1 MRTFVLVF
9 CTRANAKQIIYLEM
23 KFRAEI
29 DIMPLPALLDP
40 QGKAVSNVMPQL
52 GLNEIVSCRIGKH
65 VTLEIEATDK
75 AAAELKVKQACENL
89 LVNQIME
96 HFTFRLKEVN

>member
-1 MRTFVLVF
+1 
-9 CTRANAKQIIYLEM
+9 M

-40 QGKAVSNVMPQL
+40 QGKAVSNTMPQM

-65 VTLEIEATDK
+65 VTLEIEAADLATAEAK
-75 AAAELKVKQACENL
+75 ATEACEKL

-96 HFTFRLKEVN
+96 HFTFSIEELK

>member
-1 MRTFVLVF
+1 
-9 CTRANAKQIIYLEM
+9 M

-40 QGKAVSNVMPQL
+40 QGKAVSNTMPQM

-65 VTLEIEATDK
+65 VTLEIEAADLAT
-75 AAAELKVKQACENL
+75 AEAKVTEACEKL

-96 HFTFRLKEVN
+96 NFTFRIEEVK

>member
-1 MRTFVLVF
+1 
-9 CTRANAKQIIYLEM
+9 M

-40 QGKAVSNVMPQL
+40 QGKAVGNTMPQM
-52 GLNEIVSCRIGKH
+52 GLEEIVSVRIGKH
-65 VTLEIEATDK
+65 VTMEIEAADT
-75 AAAELKVKQACENL
+75 ATAEAKVTEACEKL

-96 HFTFRLKEVN
+96 HFSFRLEEV

>member
-1 MRTFVLVF
+1 
-9 CTRANAKQIIYLEM
+9 M

-40 QGKAVSNVMPQL
+40 QGKAVSNTMPQM

-65 VTLEIEATDK
+65 VTLEIEAADK
-75 AAAELKVKQACENL
+75 ARAEVKVKEACEKL

-96 HFTFRLKEVN
+96 HFTFRVEEVK

>member
-1 MRTFVLVF
+1 
-9 CTRANAKQIIYLEM
+9 M

-40 QGKAVSNVMPQL
+40 QGKAVGNTMPQMGL
-52 GLNEIVSCRIGKH
+52 GEIVGVRIGKH
-65 VTLEIEATDK
+65 VTMEIEASDK
-75 AAAELKVKQACENL
+75 ATAEAKVKEACEKL

-96 HFTFRLKEVN
+96 HFSFRVEDS

>member
-1 MRTFVLVF
+1 
-9 CTRANAKQIIYLEM
+9 M

-40 QGKAVSNVMPQL
+40 QGKAVSKTMPQMGL
-52 GLNEIVSCRIGKH
+52 GEIVGVRIGKH
-65 VTLEIEATDK
+65 VTMEIEAADK
-75 AAAELKVKQACENL
+75 AAAEAKVKEACKKL

-96 HFTFRLKEVN
+96 HFVFRLEEA

>member
-1 MRTFVLVF
+1 
-9 CTRANAKQIIYLEM
+9 M

-40 QGKAVSNVMPQL
+40 QGKAVSNTMPQM

-65 VTLEIEATDK
+65 VTLEIEAADL
-75 AAAELKVKQACENL
+75 AAAEAKVTEACEKL

-96 HFTFRLKEVN
+96 HFTFRIEEVK

>member
-1 MRTFVLVF
+1 
-9 CTRANAKQIIYLEM
+9 M

-40 QGKAVSNVMPQL
+40 QGKAVSNTMPQMGL
-52 GLNEIVSCRIGKH
+52 GEIVGVRIGKH
-65 VTLEIEATDK
+65 VTMEIEAADK
-75 AAAELKVKQACENL
+75 AAAEAKVKEACKKL

-96 HFTFRLKEVN
+96 HFVFRLEEA

>member
-1 MRTFVLVF
+1 
-9 CTRANAKQIIYLEM
+9 M

-40 QGKAVSNVMPQL
+40 QGKAVGNTMTQM
-52 GLNEIVSCRIGKH
+52 GLEEIVSIRIGKH
-65 VTLEIEATDK
+65 VTMEIEADDK
-75 AAAELKVKQACENL
+75 ATAEAKVTEACEKL

-96 HFTFRLKEVN
+96 HFYFRLEEI

>member
-1 MRTFVLVF
+1 
-9 CTRANAKQIIYLEM
+9 M

-40 QGKAVSNVMPQL
+40 QGKAVSNTMPQMGL
-52 GLNEIVSCRIGKH
+52 GEIVGVRIGKH
-65 VTLEIEATDK
+65 VTMEIEAANK
-75 AAAELKVKQACENL
+75 AAAEAKVKEACKKL

-96 HFTFRLKEVN
+96 HFVFRLEEA

>member
-1 MRTFVLVF
+1 
-9 CTRANAKQIIYLEM
+9 M

-40 QGKAVSNVMPQL
+40 QGKAVSNTMPQM
-52 GLNEIVSCRIGKH
+52 GLKEIVGVRIGKH
-65 VTLEIEATDK
+65 VTMEIDAADK
-75 AAAELKVKQACENL
+75 ATAEAKVKEACEKL

-96 HFTFRLKEVN
+96 HFVFRLEEA

>member
-1 MRTFVLVF
+1 
-9 CTRANAKQIIYLEM
+9 M

-29 DIMPLPALLDP
+29 DIMPIQALLDP
-40 QGKAVSNVMPQL
+40 QGKAVSNTMPQM

-65 VTLEIEATDK
+65 ITLEIEAADK
-75 AAAELKVKQACENL
+75 ATAEAKVKEACEKL

-96 HFTFRLKEVN
+96 NFSFRVEEVK

>member
-1 MRTFVLVF
+1 
-9 CTRANAKQIIYLEM
+9 M

-40 QGKAVSNVMPQL
+40 QGKAVTNTMPQM
-52 GLNEIVSCRIGKH
+52 GIGEIVGVRIGKH
-65 VTLEIEATDK
+65 VTMEIEAADK
-75 AAAELKVKQACENL
+75 STAEAKVKEACDKL

-96 HFTFRLKEVN
+96 YFVFRLEEA

>member
-1 MRTFVLVF
+1 
-9 CTRANAKQIIYLEM
+9 M

-40 QGKAVSNVMPQL
+40 QGKTVSNTMPQMGL
-52 GLNEIVSCRIGKH
+52 GEIVGVRIGKH
-65 VTLEIEATDK
+65 VTMEIEAADK
-75 AAAELKVKQACENL
+75 DTAEAKVKEACEKL

-96 HFTFRLKEVN
+96 HFVFRLEEG

>member
-1 MRTFVLVF
+1 
-9 CTRANAKQIIYLEM
+9 M

-40 QGKAVSNVMPQL
+40 QGKAVSNTMPQMGL
-52 GLNEIVSCRIGKH
+52 GEIVGVRIGKH
-65 VTLEIEATDK
+65 VTMEIEADDK
-75 AAAELKVKQACENL
+75 DTAEAKVKEACEKL

-96 HFTFRLKEVN
+96 HFVFRLEEG